1 MNKPV
6 KKKGKISMWIVII
19 LVLVSVIAIAL
30 GGGLLISAP
39 GRREAAAITIG
50 DVDFT
55 KLRDG
60 SYTGEY
66 IGTKDHSRDTS
77 VKVTISGGEI
87 ADVQILKGALNKEGK
102 PAELTGEKHIDDLF
116 KNVAASQSLQVD
128 VISGATL
135 TSKTHLKALENAL
148 TQAQK

>member
-1 MNKPV
+1 
-6 KKKGKISMWIVII
+6 MWLVII
-19 LVLVSVIAIAL
+19 LIIVGVIILAL
-30 GGGLLISAP
+30 GGGLMISAT

-55 KLRDG
+55 NLRDG

-77 VKVTISGGEI
+77 VEVTISGGEI
-87 ADVQILKGALNKEGK
+87 ADVKILKGALNKEGK
-102 PAELTGEKHIDDLF
+102 PAELTGGKSVADLF
-116 KNVAASQSLQVD
+116 KNVTASQSLQVD

-148 TQAQK
+148 VQAQE